1 MTDIEF
7 FQKMVWLIVFG
18 HNCSGD
24 NRGINIRKISE
35 STKEYRNP
43 LILNLEILLG
53 VAQKYIIH
61 SIF

>member
-18 HNCSGD
+18 LNCLGD
-24 NRGINIRKISE
+24 IRGINIRKISQ

-43 LILNLEILLG
+43 LILNLDSK
-53 VAQKYIIH
+53 QSNKYDD
-61 SIF
+61 